1 MPGLALLIL
10 ITVALGFEFING
22 FHDTANAIAVSIHT
36 GALSCGRAV
45 ALAAVMNLLGAF
57 ASENVARTISGEL
70 ISAAIDEYTII
81 AALIAAI
88 IWNLFT
94 WYLGMPASSSH
105 ALIGALIGAAVVFTG
120 STDAVLWKNV
130 VLKVV
135 LPLFLCPPAGFA
147 AGALASLVIKKENRI
162 MQIAASAFVAFSHG
176 ENDAQKTMG
185 IITLA
190 LAGRGILC
198 DNDSIPPVIKIVCAL
213 AIAAGTSIGGFRIID
228 TMGRGLVRLEK
239 TTGLAAQLSSALVIQ
254 AASAAGIPA
263 STTQIVTASIMG
275 AGRKQRQK
283 TAKPVFVLLFWLMTM
298 PVCAFSAG
306 VIMAAIRYI

>member
-1 MPGLALLIL
+1 
-10 ITVALGFEFING
+10 
-22 FHDTANAIAVSIHT
+22 
-36 GALSCGRAV
+36 
-45 ALAAVMNLLGAF
+45 
-57 ASENVARTISGEL
+57 
-70 ISAAIDEYTII
+70 
-81 AALIAAI
+81 
-88 IWNLFT
+88 
-94 WYLGMPASSSH
+94 MPASSSH
-105 ALIGALIGAAVVFTG
+105 ALIGALIGASVVFTG
-120 STDAVLWKNV
+120 STDAVLWKNL

-147 AGALASLVIKKENRI
+147 AGALASLFIKKENRI
-162 MQIAASAFVAFSHG
+162 MQIVASAFVAFSHG

-228 TMGRGLVRLEK
+228 TMGKGLVRLEK
-239 TTGLAAQLSSALVIQ
+239 TTGLAAQLSSAFVIQ

-275 AGRKQRQK
+275 AGRKQLQK

>member
-36 GALSCGRAV
+36 GALSAGRAV

-105 ALIGALIGAAVVFTG
+105 ALIGALIGASVVFTG
-120 STDAVLWKNV
+120 STDAVLWKNL

-135 LPLFLCPPAGFA
+135 LPLFLCPP
-147 AGALASLVIKKENRI
+147 
-162 MQIAASAFVAFSHG
+162 
-176 ENDAQKTMG
+176 
-185 IITLA
+185 
-190 LAGRGILC
+190 
-198 DNDSIPPVIKIVCAL
+198 
-213 AIAAGTSIGGFRIID
+213 FRILSYS
-228 TMGRGLVRLEK
+228 GAGQRK
-239 TTGLAAQLSSALVIQ
+239 SSARLSVY
-254 AASAAGIPA
+254 
-263 STTQIVTASIMG
+263 G
-275 AGRKQRQK
+275 ARQ
-283 TAKPVFVLLFWLMTM
+283 M
-298 PVCAFSAG
+298 PFS
-306 VIMAAIRYI
+306 VIMALMSE

>member
-36 GALSCGRAV
+36 GALSAGRAV

-81 AALIAAI
+81 SALIAAI

-105 ALIGALIGAAVVFTG
+105 ALIGALIGASVVFTG
-120 STDAVLWKNV
+120 STDAVLWKNL

-135 LPLFLCPPAGFA
+135 LPLFLCPPAGFV
-147 AGALASLVIKKENRI
+147 AGALASLFIKKE
-162 MQIAASAFVAFSHG
+162 
-176 ENDAQKTMG
+176 
-185 IITLA
+185 
-190 LAGRGILC
+190 
-198 DNDSIPPVIKIVCAL
+198 
-213 AIAAGTSIGGFRIID
+213 
-228 TMGRGLVRLEK
+228 
-239 TTGLAAQLSSALVIQ
+239 TG
-254 AASAAGIPA
+254 
-263 STTQIVTASIMG
+263 
-275 AGRKQRQK
+275 
-283 TAKPVFVLLFWLMTM
+283 
-298 PVCAFSAG
+298 
-306 VIMAAIRYI
+306 

>member
-1 MPGLALLIL
+1 
-10 ITVALGFEFING
+10 
-22 FHDTANAIAVSIHT
+22 
-36 GALSCGRAV
+36 
-45 ALAAVMNLLGAF
+45 
-57 ASENVARTISGEL
+57 
-70 ISAAIDEYTII
+70 
-81 AALIAAI
+81 
-88 IWNLFT
+88 
-94 WYLGMPASSSH
+94 
-105 ALIGALIGAAVVFTG
+105 
-120 STDAVLWKNV
+120 
-130 VLKVV
+130 
-135 LPLFLCPPAGFA
+135 
-147 AGALASLVIKKENRI
+147 
-162 MQIAASAFVAFSHG
+162 MQIVASAFVAFSHG

-228 TMGRGLVRLEK
+228 TMGKGLVRLEK
-239 TTGLAAQLSSALVIQ
+239 TTGLAAQLSSAFVVK

>member
-36 GALSCGRAV
+36 GALSAGRAV

-105 ALIGALIGAAVVFTG
+105 ALIGALIGASVVFTG
-120 STDAVLWKNV
+120 STDAVLWKNL

-147 AGALASLVIKKENRI
+147 AGALASLFIKKENRI
-162 MQIAASAFVAFSHG
+162 MQIVASAFVAFSHG

-198 DNDSIPPVIKIVCAL
+198 DNDSIPPQPLQAL
-213 AIAAGTSIGGFRIID
+213 FSSQEPLCR
-228 TMGRGLVRLEK
+228 RLPPEK
-239 TTGLAAQLSSALVIQ
+239 TSKKSDYPVDK
-254 AASAAGIPA
+254 
-263 STTQIVTASIMG
+263 
-275 AGRKQRQK
+275 GRE
-283 TAKPVFVLLFWLMTM
+283 TW
-298 PVCAFSAG
+298 
-306 VIMAAIRYI
+306 